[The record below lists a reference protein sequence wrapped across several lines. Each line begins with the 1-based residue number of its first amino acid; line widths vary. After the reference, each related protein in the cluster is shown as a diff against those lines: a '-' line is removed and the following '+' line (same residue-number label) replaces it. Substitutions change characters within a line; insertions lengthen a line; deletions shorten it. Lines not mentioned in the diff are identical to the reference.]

1 MEKKDYKQKDKI
13 KNQTRDI
20 IRENE
25 ISIDKYHKEEAE
37 LKYEREKM
45 IDIENNIEDDT
56 KLTEYRTRRVKD
68 KIQSKETERD
78 KINK

>member
-37 LKYEREKM
+37 LKYEKEKM

>member
-1 MEKKDYKQKDKI
+1 
-13 KNQTRDI
+13 
-20 IRENE
+20 
-25 ISIDKYHKEEAE
+25 
-37 LKYEREKM
+37 M

-68 KIQSKETERD
+68 KIQSKESERD